1 MTEKTD
7 VPTIGKTPQKQ
18 IASETPKTAKP
29 SVTATW
35 GGMLAML
42 GDPTN
47 RYGRL
52 VRSDRISM
60 TTKLEMLSDPVVAI
74 TAAYV
79 SSKLVK
85 AEYEI
90 RCKDPTIQRFF
101 EAMYGA
107 FHREFMLQASMAVL
121 LGSCGLIKKLSFE
134 VPKPIEESDAPA
146 WTSSTT
152 PYICTGFDQADPV
165 GARPKFNK
173 DGGYEGF
180 SYSGGDVDRV
190 YSLWLTIGRHM
201 AFGKYSGWGRLTN
214 VYKMWWL
221 GEFGYDQL
229 AVHMQKFVDRAIIMD
244 FPAGKTQ
251 GGLEHSD
258 IAIAKGDDVRSG
270 ATVALP
276 STVYSVL
283 DTMSGEE
290 KLTAVR
296 KWAVRLLDNAENI
309 DAFIKLADHLDS
321 RKAMSLLLPF
331 QTYQAVKQS
340 SLGGPTTADVL
351 GKLATNMVLG
361 EANEL
366 DMHVN
371 EYLFPAILQWN
382 YGPDAPRVVK
392 RTTGLNE
399 YDRGELF
406 ELLKILAATM
416 DSTAPLQIDVEELAH
431 RLDVPMSDAVMIGR
445 PKAEEPEPEEPAPVE
460 DSALSGISDRQ
471 AEEASAAAAY
481 AFARGEISLAGFMGR
496 MGMAFDPEKAL
507 PQDVVDKILSETLGP
522 ESDDDQAAVITAED
536 VRRVVKTLED
546 IPELQ
551 DLETVEVLNE
561 QEPADQ
567 G

>member
-1 MTEKTD
+1 MTEQNDK
-7 VPTIGKTPQKQ
+7 PTIGKTPQKQ

-29 SVTATW
+29 SVTGTW
-35 GGMLAML
+35 GAMINLL
-42 GDPTN
+42 GDPDN

-52 VRSDRISM
+52 LRSDRISM
-60 TTKLEMLSDPVVAI
+60 VTKLEMLSDPVIAI

-79 SSKLVK
+79 SSKLVR

-101 EAMYGA
+101 EAMYSA

-121 LGSCGLIKKLSFE
+121 LGSCGLIKKLHFE
-134 VPKPIEESDAPA
+134 VPKPIEEDDPPV
-146 WTSSTT
+146 WTSSAT
-152 PYICTGFDQADPV
+152 PYICTGFDQANPI
-165 GARPKFNK
+165 GARPKFDK
-173 DGGYEGF
+173 DGRYEGF

-229 AVHMQKFVDRAIIMD
+229 AVHMQKFVDRAIIVD
-244 FPAGKTQ
+244 FPPGKTQ
-251 GGLEHSD
+251 DGREHGD
-258 IAIAKGDDVRSG
+258 IAIAKGDDIRAN

-276 STVYSVL
+276 SNVYGVQ
-283 DTMSGEE
+283 DEMSGTE
-290 KLTAVR
+290 KLSAVR
-296 KWAVRLLDNAENI
+296 RWAVRLLESAENI

-321 RKAMSLLLPF
+321 RKAMSMLLPF

-382 YGPDAPRVVK
+382 FGPTAPRVVK

-406 ELLKILAATM
+406 QLLKILASRM
-416 DSTAPLQIDVEELAH
+416 DSTTALQIDEGELAH
-431 RLDVPMSDAVMIGR
+431 RLDVPMRNTVMIER
-445 PKAEEPEPEEPAPVE
+445 PMEEEQPV
-460 DSALSGISDRQ
+460 S
-471 AEEASAAAAY
+471 EEASAAAF
-481 AFARGEISLAGFMGR
+481 AFARGQISLADFMGR

-507 PQDVVDKILSETLGP
+507 PRDVVDKILSESLDP
-522 ESDDDQAAVITAED
+522 ESQDAEDAVITEEDIKRVKKMLED
-536 VRRVVKTLED
+536 V
-546 IPELQ
+546 PELGMI
-551 DLETVEVLNE
+551 DLLEEQE
-561 QEPADQ
+561 QEPSVPGAEDR